1 LTPSLLQP
9 LRKAGRQVFGFEPEP
24 LGSAHASTCMHRML
38 VVAVVVGRVSV
49 GQWLR
54 GDEATFVMPTA
65 TT

>member
-1 LTPSLLQP
+1 
-9 LRKAGRQVFGFEPEP
+9 
-24 LGSAHASTCMHRML
+24 MHRML
-38 VVAVVVGRVSV
+38 VVVVAVAAVAVAVAVVVGRVSV